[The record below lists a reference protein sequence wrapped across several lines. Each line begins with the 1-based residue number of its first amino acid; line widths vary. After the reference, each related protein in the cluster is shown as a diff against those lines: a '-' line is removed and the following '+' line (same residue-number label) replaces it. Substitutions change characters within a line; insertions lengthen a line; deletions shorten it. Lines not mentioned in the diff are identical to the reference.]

1 MKSRYKKEMKNINK
15 NSNVVVFSFEKLF
28 SVGDIVKPL
37 DFIKD
42 TTHIVNL
49 NFYDYYPKAR
59 ERYDYLWSDLCR
71 DLDNSLL
78 TKGNFIYILKKLNK
92 DTYEV
97 VLEENASDW
106 RDAYWSKEDPN
117 NERDWS
123 YIDEDVVDIYN
134 YLQGKYAYYLSHK
147 HKKIFKPFVQTELIY
162 K

>member
-1 MKSRYKKEMKNINK
+1 MKSRYKKEMIRTKNKSNIIIFSK
-15 NSNVVVFSFEKLF
+15 TKLYEVGSRVSKLENSTNVHQ
-28 SVGDIVKPL
+28 ITL
-37 DFIKD
+37 D
-42 TTHIVNL
+42 
-49 NFYDYYPKAR
+49 FYDYVPKAS
-59 ERYDYLWSDLCR
+59 ERYDYIWSDLCR

-97 VLEENASDW
+97 VLEENARDW